1 MNIPYLI
8 YVFTGSILFLLLFPF
23 FLLYS
28 LITGKHRKGL
38 LQRLGIYVN
47 LPAAS
52 ISGVPRIWLH
62 AASVGEVKVAGAIIE
77 SISSQLPECE
87 IIVST
92 TTTAGHELSIKSFKG
107 NVTFVYAPV
116 DFILSVRKSLSAF
129 KPDILVCIETE
140 IWPNWLVQAH
150 KMGIRTM
157 IVNGRISVRSIRK
170 YIIIKQLMEYTLS
183 CIDAF
188 SMIGKEDAERIRKI
202 GAPLERVEVNG
213 NAKYD
218 LLVRQTIPEINIKMK
233 GIFNLKGG
241 ETVFVAG
248 STRKGEEK
256 IILDTYMEVLKDF
269 PDTIL
274 VIAPRHIERTHQ
286 VETIVREYGYQC
298 QLFTELKVVERKS
311 PVVIVNT
318 IGELQALYSIAT
330 IVFCG
335 GSLVPL
341 GGQNV
346 LEAAVWGKPV
356 IYGPYMDDFL
366 GAKDLLEQVKG
377 GIQVEN
383 GHDLTEKV
391 RYYLLNKKE
400 ADNIGDLARR
410 AVMSNKGAAGKHT
423 DVICKHL

>member
-1 MNIPYLI
+1 VP
-8 YVFTGSILFLLLFPF
+8 V
-23 FLLYS
+23 
-28 LITGKHRKGL
+28 
-38 LQRLGIYVN
+38 
-47 LPAAS
+47 AS
-52 ISGVPRIWLH
+52 VSGVPRIWLH

-77 SISSQLPECE
+77 SINSQLPKCE

-92 TTTAGHELSIKSFKG
+92 TTMAGHELSIKSFNG

-116 DFILSVRKSLSAF
+116 DFIISVRKSLSAF

-150 KMGIRTM
+150 KMGIRTI
-157 IVNGRISVRSIRK
+157 IVNGRISVRSIKK
-170 YIIIKQLMEYTLS
+170 YLKIKHLMKYTLS

-188 SMIGKEDAERIRKI
+188 SMIENEDAERIGKI

-218 LLVRQTIPEINIKMK
+218 LLARQTIPEINKKMEAF
-233 GIFNLKGG
+233 FNLKGG

-256 IILDTYMEVLKDF
+256 IILETYMEILKDF

-274 VIAPRHIERTHQ
+274 VIAPRHIERTQQ
-286 VETIVREYGYQC
+286 VEIIVREYGCQF
-298 QLFTELKVVERKS
+298 QLFTELKVTERKS

-341 GGQNV
+341 GGQNI

-356 IYGPYMDDFL
+356 LFGPYMDDFI

-383 GHDLTEKV
+383 GHDLTKKV

-400 ADNIGDLARR
+400 AESVGNSGRK
-410 AVMSNKGAAGKHT
+410 AVMSNKGAADKHT
-423 DVICKHL
+423 AVICRYL